1 MQVLDLI
8 LLVLFIPGI
17 IRGAVKGLVTQIVSL
32 VSVFVGAIVAG
43 RFAPDLTQIAMLQF
57 GSEERVTYILCFIVI
72 FLACALVMALV
83 GYIITKLFKAATL
96 GWLNRLLG
104 AVFAI
109 FTTALVLGL
118 LISAFEGL
126 NESWNLV
133 EPEKLEGYKVYP
145 MLKEFSSAI
154 LPQLKLFFSQWMSV

>member
-1 MQVLDLI
+1 MAVLDII

-17 IRGAVKGLVTQIVSL
+17 IHGLVKGLITQVVSL

-43 RFAPDLTQIAMLQF
+43 RFAPDLTQVAMLQF

-83 GYIITKLFKAATL
+83 GHLITKLFKIATL

-104 AVFAI
+104 AVFSV
-109 FTTALVLGL
+109 FTTALILGL

-126 NESWNLV
+126 NTNWQIV
-133 EPEKLEGYKVYP
+133 EPEKLEGYRVYP
-145 MLKEFSSAI
+145 ILRDFSSKI
-154 LPQLKLFFSQWMSV
+154 LPQLKLFFSEWTAV